1 MKTRTDLG
9 FIRTVLETADA
20 TSCYEAGKRHGLHH
34 KTIYRW
40 KAYRDQHP
48 GWPTDQD
55 IAEHQQAAEQ
65 LAERRARGAAV
76 NRSYRKRRYLNRNQL
91 LMVPALGTQRRLRA
105 LFALGWTSRD
115 LAPLL
120 GVGVARVGYLASDK
134 QSTVLPETAAKVAAV
149 YERLSM
155 TVPADPEH
163 LSPRHCAV
171 HARQRRLAVRRGWA
185 PPLAWDNIDDPD
197 EQPTDWRYTPA
208 ARGEALTEL
217 VDRGAGITE
226 VCSTLHVS
234 REALEKWCARHGR
247 SAEFVVLVSRES
259 WSVAS

>member
-1 MKTRTDLG
+1 MKTRTDLAL
-9 FIRTVLETADA
+9 IREILETADA

-55 IAEHQQAAEQ
+55 IVEHQRAAEL

-76 NRSYRKRRYLNRNQL
+76 NRSYRKRRYLNRDQP
-91 LMVPALGTQRRLRA
+91 LMVPAIGTQRRLRA

-120 GVGVARVGYLASDK
+120 GVGDARVGYLASDR
-134 QSTVLPETAAKVAAV
+134 QSTVLPDTAARVAAV

-155 TVPADPEH
+155 TIPTDPPR
-163 LSPRHCAV
+163 LSPRHCGV
-171 HARQRRLAVRRGWA
+171 RARQRRLAVRRGWA
-185 PPLAWDNIDDPD
+185 PPLAWDNIDDPA
-197 EQPTDWRYTPA
+197 ERPSDWRYTPA
-208 ARGEALTEL
+208 SRSEALTEL
-217 VDRGAGITE
+217 VDRGAGISE

-247 SAEFVVLVSRES
+247 STEFSVLVSRES